1 MAQKR
6 KRADNIVVLDSKR
19 SRSAVKIKKIHGYEE
34 TGERNEKAFKRL
46 HNHVDLE
53 GLVNLKQDRQNFSQN
68 AVWFNRLVVYY
79 VFLFF

>member
-1 MAQKR
+1 MAQKS

-19 SRSAVKIKKIHGYEE
+19 SRSAVKIWYEE
-34 TGERNEKAFKRL
+34 TGEQNEKAFKRL
-46 HNHVDLE
+46 HNYVDLE